1 MISTVVTPAPTIE
14 QESRPPSNAQLTDAR
29 PGAAQPV
36 DATGPLRTRRRHAAV
51 FAALLVGLAV
61 VTVLAVVLG
70 PVLVPVE
77 ETLRVLTGG
86 DAADPRM
93 QVIIESLRLP
103 RVLTA
108 LVAGAALGV
117 AGLQMQTLFRNSLAE
132 PYVLGVSSGASLGVA
147 VVVLLGAGAGAGFT
161 ASLAGLGRVGV
172 VVAAALGSAIVLS
185 VVLLLSRWVRA
196 SATLLLIGVMVG
208 SASTALVSVLLVYSD
223 PQLVQQYLVWGMGS
237 FAATSWA
244 DLRLFVPVMA
254 AALLLTATTVRSLNA
269 LLLGEGYARTMGINV
284 RRARIVTLVTASI
297 AAGVTTAFCGPIAF
311 IGLAVPHLSRV
322 AFGTSDHRILLP
334 GVVLMGALVA
344 VACGIVSQ
352 VPGSEAV
359 LPINAITAAVGA
371 PVVITVLLRSRRGSG
386 IER

>member
-1 MISTVVTPAPTIE
+1 MTSTMVRPTPTIE
-14 QESRPPSNAQLTDAR
+14 QAPPRSSTPQAT
-29 PGAAQPV
+29 GAGPAQPG
-36 DATGPLRTRRRHAAV
+36 DAAGPLRARRRHVAV
-51 FAALLVGLAV
+51 FAGLLVGLV
-61 VTVLAVVLG
+61 SLTVLGVVLG
-70 PVLVPVE
+70 PVTVPVG

-86 DAADPRM
+86 EAADPRM

-147 VVVLLGAGAGAGFT
+147 VVVLFGAGAGAGAGFT

-172 VVAAALGSAIVLS
+172 VVAAALGSAVVLA

-196 SATLLLIGVMVG
+196 STTLLLIGVMVG

-244 DLRLFVPVMA
+244 DLRLFVPIIGV
-254 AALLLTATTVRSLNA
+254 ALLLTVTTVRSLNA

-284 RRARIVTLVTASI
+284 RRARIVTLVTASVS
-297 AAGVTTAFCGPIAF
+297 AGVTTAFCGPIAF

-322 AFGTSDHRILLP
+322 AFGTSDHRVLLP

-344 VACGIVSQ
+344 VACGIASH

-359 LPINAITAAVGA
+359 LPVNAITAAIGA
-371 PVVITVLLRSRRGSG
+371 PVVITVLIRSRRGSG